1 MEPIN
6 VYCYPGQP
14 TGQTYGDEIFEG
26 ITPQPGQFPQVVTQ
40 PSNGCTVTFNAS
52 PYQFNGWGISGP
64 NLGLAFE
71 QNVPDS
77 FTFRVTD
84 GTTHGSPITVPL
96 VFVGA

>member
-1 MEPIN
+1 MDEIN

-14 TGQTYGDEIFEG
+14 TGQTFGDSIFEG

-40 PSNGCTVTFNAS
+40 PSNGCTVAFGNG
-52 PYQFNGWGISGP
+52 FNGWEITGP
-64 NLGLAFE
+64 NLGLQQE

-84 GTTHGSPITVPL
+84 GTMHGDPITVPL